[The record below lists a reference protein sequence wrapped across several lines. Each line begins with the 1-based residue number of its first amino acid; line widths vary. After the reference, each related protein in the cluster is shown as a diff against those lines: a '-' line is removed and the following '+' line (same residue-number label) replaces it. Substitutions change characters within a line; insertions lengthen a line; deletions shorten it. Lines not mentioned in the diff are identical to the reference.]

1 MVMLG
6 ASSTTVEEDLDA
18 ALDDILGDALMEAEN
33 PVGVTPGTH
42 MENSRP
48 MPPTLVETEV
58 RVSFIHSHSFLL
70 SSYFCHR
77 PSIRLLYNV
86 SSRHLYALIVL
97 FFCL

>member
-1 MVMLG
+1 MVLG
-6 ASSTTVEEDLDA
+6 ATVEEDLDA

-58 RVSFIHSHSFLL
+58 RVVVVSIHLLIVVSF
-70 SSYFCHR
+70 SSYLCHEA
-77 PSIRLLYNV
+77 SIR
-86 SSRHLYALIVL
+86 
-97 FFCL
+97 